1 MAFDT
6 LIHNGTILTCSPAFD
21 VIPRGWIGI
30 AGGRIQALGPG
41 PGHAGLPAAGQMID
55 ARGGIV
61 MPGLVNTH
69 THLPMTLLRGLAD
82 DLPLEV
88 WLNEHIFPAE
98 RAVITP
104 ESVRWGTLLACAEM
118 ALAGTTTCVDGY
130 FHEDAVAEAV
140 IDFGLRAVL
149 GQGVIDFPAPGVSGA
164 DQSLTAAGEFARRW
178 LNRTDTIA
186 PSVFCHSPY
195 TCSADTLCR
204 AKRLCDDMGLLFQI
218 HVAETQ
224 AESDHIRSIHGVS
237 PVAYLE
243 RLGLLDDRTLLVHCV
258 RADDGD
264 IALIA
269 RRNAK
274 VSHNPESN
282 MKLAAGVAPVPQML
296 AAGIT
301 VGLGTDGCASN
312 NDLDLFQAMDL
323 TAKLHKV
330 VHRDPTVIA
339 GRGRD
344 PHGDHR
350 RRPCPGAGTRDRLPC
365 ARQAG
370 RPHHHR
376 HPQAAPDADL
386 PPGLRRRLRRHRRGC
401 GHPHGGGQAPG
412 ATPAASDR
420 GPEPDPVARRSD
432 RRRQDG
438 PRAAERD
445 GSPCNPMS

>member
-6 LIHNGTILTCSPAFD
+6 LIHNATILTCSPAFD
-21 VIPRGWIGI
+21 IIPRGWIGI
-30 AGGRIQALGPG
+30 AGGRIQALGPE

-55 ARGGIV
+55 AHGGIV

-82 DLPLEV
+82 DLPLTV
-88 WLNEHIFPAE
+88 WLNEHIFPSE

-118 ALAGTTTCVDGY
+118 ALAGTTTCADGY
-130 FHEDAVAEAV
+130 FYEDAVAAAV
-140 IDFGLRAVL
+140 NDFGLRAVL

-164 DQSLTAAGEFARRW
+164 EQSLTAAGEFARRW
-178 LNRTDTIA
+178 RDRADAIS

-224 AESDHIRSIHGVS
+224 GEVNQIRSIHGVS

-258 RADDGD
+258 WVDDQD
-264 IALIA
+264 IDLIA

-274 VSHNPESN
+274 VAHVPESN
-282 MKLAAGVAPVPQML
+282 MKLAAGVAPVPQMR

-312 NDLDLFQAMDL
+312 NDLDLFQTMDL

-330 VHRDPTVIA
+330 VHQDPTVLSAEAVIRMATIDGARALGLEREIGSLAPGKQADLIIIDTRKPHLTPIYHPASTVVYAATGADVDTLMVAGRLLVQHRRLLTVELNQILSHAAAIA
-339 GRGRD
+339 GAWADRLRQKRMD
-344 PHGDHR
+344 PH
-350 RRPCPGAGTRDRLPC
+350 
-365 ARQAG
+365 
-370 RPHHHR
+370 
-376 HPQAAPDADL
+376 AP
-386 PPGLRRRLRRHRRGC
+386 R
-401 GHPHGGGQAPG
+401 
-412 ATPAASDR
+412 
-420 GPEPDPVARRSD
+420 
-432 RRRQDG
+432 
-438 PRAAERD
+438 
-445 GSPCNPMS
+445 

>member
-1 MAFDT
+1 MSFDT
-6 LIHNGTILTCSPAFD
+6 LIHNGTVLTCSPAFD
-21 VIPRGWIGI
+21 IIPRGWIGI

-82 DLPLEV
+82 DLPLGV

-140 IDFGLRAVL
+140 NDFGLRAVL

-164 DQSLTAAGEFARRW
+164 DQSLTAAGEFSRRW
-178 LNRTDTIA
+178 LHRTDTIA

-204 AKRLCDDMGLLFQI
+204 AKRLCDDMDLLFQI

-224 AESDHIRSIHGVS
+224 GESDHIRSIHGVS

-258 RADDGD
+258 RADDRD

-312 NDLDLFQAMDL
+312 NDLDLFQVMDI

-330 VHRDPTVIA
+330 VLRDPTVLSAEAVIRMATIDGARALGLECEIGSIEPGKQADLIIIDTRKPHLTPIYHPASAVVYAATGADVDTLMVAGRLLVQHRRLLTVDLNQVLSHAEAIA
-339 GRGRD
+339 GARTDPMRQKGMD
-344 PHGDHR
+344 PH
-350 RRPCPGAGTRDRLPC
+350 
-365 ARQAG
+365 
-370 RPHHHR
+370 
-376 HPQAAPDADL
+376 AP
-386 PPGLRRRLRRHRRGC
+386 R
-401 GHPHGGGQAPG
+401 
-412 ATPAASDR
+412 
-420 GPEPDPVARRSD
+420 
-432 RRRQDG
+432 
-438 PRAAERD
+438 
-445 GSPCNPMS
+445 

>member
-21 VIPRGWIGI
+21 IIPRGWVGI
-30 AGGRIQALGPG
+30 AGGRIEALGPG
-41 PGHAGLPAAGQMID
+41 PGRAGLPAAGQMID

-82 DLPLEV
+82 DLPLAV

-118 ALAGTTTCVDGY
+118 ALAGTTTCGDGY
-130 FHEDAVAEAV
+130 FHEDAVAAAV
-140 IDFGLRAVL
+140 NDFGLRAVL

-164 DQSLTAAGEFARRW
+164 GESLTAAGEFARRW
-178 LNRTDTIA
+178 RHRADTIV

-224 AESDHIRSIHGVS
+224 GEFDQIRSIHGVS

-258 RADDGD
+258 WADDED

-274 VSHNPESN
+274 VSHTPESN

-312 NDLDLFQAMDL
+312 NDLDLFQTMDL

-330 VHRDPTVIA
+330 VRRDPTVLPAEAVIRMATIDGARALGLESEIGSLAPGKQADLIIIDTRKPHLTPIYHPASAVVYAATGADVDTLMVAGRLLVQHRRLLTVDLNQILSHAEAIA
-339 GRGRD
+339 GAWAD
-344 PHGDHR
+344 PM
-350 RRPCPGAGTRDRLPC
+350 
-365 ARQAG
+365 RQK
-370 RPHHHR
+370 RMN
-376 HPQAAPDADL
+376 
-386 PPGLRRRLRRHRRGC
+386 
-401 GHPHGGGQAPG
+401 
-412 ATPAASDR
+412 AS
-420 GPEPDPVARRSD
+420 P
-432 RRRQDG
+432 
-438 PRAAERD
+438 
-445 GSPCNPMS
+445 